1 MNSQSNEKNMEMN
14 RTNQGTPNIRWM
26 LVGYDLVVYAVVAI
40 ILLVL
45 YGGMDKLSLVG
56 ICQQVAL
63 SVLCIFTARLLGKI
77 YGQVWRYG
85 GIQCYIRLLFTD
97 SIAFVAYLGLELLL
111 PVQKITFARLLSLVS
126 LNLLGALALRM
137 MYRYAYKCGNQET
150 ARGKFLSILLHIFSG
165 IEAGNEKEV
174 QKIKVAIIGAG
185 RVGVSLAEELLNN
198 AEAAYIPRCFIDI
211 NREKVGRDI
220 HGIPVWSEDEATF
233 KRLGEFEVQEII
245 FAIPSMDAKK
255 KKALYDYYKDAGYKL
270 KVYDYPTVYAAG
282 GKRHLREF
290 DIEELLF
297 RKPLVVSDERTNA
310 YYKDKIVLITGGGG
324 SIGSELCRQLAKM
337 QPKKIIILDIY
348 ENGAYD
354 VQQELKIAYGN
365 SLDLQ
370 IEICSITHRKALER
384 VFEKYHPQ
392 IIINAA
398 AHKHVPLMEHNC
410 VEAIY
415 NNVFGTQNL
424 VELCEE
430 YGAERFMMVSTD
442 KAVNPTNV
450 MGATK
455 RMCEMIVQS
464 ASTHGK
470 VKYSATRF
478 GNVLGSAGS
487 VIPLFK
493 RQIANGGPVTVTDKR
508 IIRYFMTIPEASQL
522 VLQSGAIA
530 NNGELF
536 VLDMGQPVKIMD
548 LAENMIR
555 LSGVQGIEIIETG
568 LRPGEKL
575 YEELLV
581 KTEEL
586 DAIKWGTIRD
596 GRWAVLP
603 KSCKGFSE
611 PLYELMGWNKDCKYK
626 LRGQFCG
633 TADEQ
638 VMIFEL
644 EEPEVLVQEKAEEQ
658 FAEEPEKK
666 EEAQKLVKRI
676 LYPEAWAYNFGEST
690 NRTVFLQRVAYRGNW
705 DILRPARTVE
715 GMEIITREVL
725 DDLLESA
732 EKLIDKMRC
741 ANYA

>member
-1 MNSQSNEKNMEMN
+1 MKMTNEKKNEVTIKKKAEEKKN
-14 RTNQGTPNIRWM
+14 VRW
-26 LVGYDLVVYAVVAI
+26 LLIIYDLAVFIIASM
-40 ILLVL
+40 ILLVICR
-45 YGGMDKLSLVG
+45 GMEE
-56 ICQQVAL
+56 L
-63 SVLCIFTARLLGKI
+63 SVSGIVEQMILAGVCVFSARLIGNI

-85 GIQCYIRLLFTD
+85 GIQCYIRLLATD
-97 SIAFVAYLGLELLL
+97 SVAFLAYFCLELML
-111 PVQKITFARLLSLVS
+111 PIPKVTFARMLSLIS
-126 LNLLGALALRM
+126 MNLLGALAMRM
-137 MYRYAYKCGNQET
+137 MYRYAYKCGNQENL
-150 ARGKFLSILLHIFSG
+150 RGRILAKLLYMVSG
-165 IEAGNEKEV
+165 LESGCDKEV

-198 AEAAYIPRCFIDI
+198 EESAYIPRCFIDVAK
-211 NREKVGRDI
+211 EKVGREI
-220 HGIPVWSEDEATF
+220 HDIPVYSEDEATF
-233 KRLGEFEVQEII
+233 AKLGELEVQEII
-245 FAIPSMDAKK
+245 FAIPSMEAEKK
-255 KKALYDYYKDAGYKL
+255 KKLYNYYKEAGYKL
-270 KVYDYPTVYAAG
+270 KVYDYPTMYEAG

-297 RKPLVVSDERTNA
+297 RKPLVVADERTNA
-310 YYKDKIVLITGGGG
+310 YYKDKVVLITGGGG

-337 QPKKIIILDIY
+337 NPKKIIILDIY

-370 IEICSITHRKALER
+370 IEICSITHKKALKR
-384 VFEKYHPQ
+384 VFDKYHPQ

-410 VEAIY
+410 IEAIY
-415 NNVFGTQNL
+415 NNVFGTKNL
-424 VELCEE
+424 VDLCEE
-430 YGAERFMMVSTD
+430 YHAERFMMVSTD

-464 ASTHGK
+464 ASTHGT

-555 LSGVQGIEIIETG
+555 LSGVQGISVIETG

-575 YEELLV
+575 FEELLV
-581 KTEEL
+581 KTEDL
-586 DAIKWGTIRD
+586 DKT
-596 GRWAVLP
+596 
-603 KSCKGFSE
+603 SNS
-611 PLYELMGWNKDCKYK
+611 
-626 LRGQFCG
+626 
-633 TADEQ
+633 
-638 VMIFEL
+638 MIFIERDTAL
-644 EEPEVLVQEKAEEQ
+644 SAEEINRKLEILKEACEQ
-658 FAEEPEKK
+658 EDDLIAKEALRSVVPTFRRPEDVNKEVTVEDKKK
-666 EEAQKLVKRI
+666 EHKNLGMK
-676 LYPEAWAYNFGEST
+676 
-690 NRTVFLQRVAYRGNW
+690 VA
-705 DILRPARTVE
+705 AF
-715 GMEIITREVL
+715 
-725 DDLLESA
+725 
-732 EKLIDKMRC
+732 
-741 ANYA
+741 

>member
-1 MNSQSNEKNMEMN
+1 MDRANENSMNMDRTKQSS
-14 RTNQGTPNIRWM
+14 TSNIRWM
-26 LVGYDLVVYAVVAI
+26 LIGYDLIMYAVVVA
-40 ILLVL
+40 ILLLL
-45 YGGMDKLSLVG
+45 YGGIDKLSTIG
-56 ICQQVAL
+56 ILQQVCL
-63 SVLCIFTARLLGKI
+63 SVLCIFVARLIGKV

-97 SIAFVAYLGLELLL
+97 SIAFVAYLCLELLL
-111 PVQKITFARLLSLVS
+111 PIQKITFARMLSIVS

-137 MYRYAYKCGNQET
+137 MYRYAYKCGNRET
-150 ARGKFLSILLHIFSG
+150 TKGKILSALLHMFSG
-165 IEAGNEKEV
+165 IEAENEKEV

-185 RVGVSLAEELLNN
+185 RVGVSLAEELINN
-198 AEAAYIPRCFIDI
+198 EETAYIPRCFIDI
-211 NREKVGRDI
+211 SKEKVGREI
-220 HGIPVWSEDEATF
+220 HGIPVWSENEATF
-233 KRLGEFEVQEII
+233 NRLGEFEVQEII
-245 FAIPSMDAKK
+245 FAIPSMDADK
-255 KKALYDYYKDAGYKL
+255 KKALYEYYKNAGYKL
-270 KVYDYPTVYAAG
+270 KVYDYPTMYTAG

-297 RKPLVVSDERTNA
+297 RKQLVVSDERTNA
-310 YYKDKIVLITGGGG
+310 YYKDKVVLITGGGG

-337 QPKKIIILDIY
+337 NPRKIILDIY

-354 VQQELKIAYGN
+354 VQQELKIAYGDC
-365 SLDLQ
+365 LDLQ
-370 IEICSITHRKALER
+370 IEICSITNRKALEK

-424 VELCEE
+424 VELCEKF
-430 YGAERFMMVSTD
+430 GTERFMMVSTD
-442 KAVNPTNV
+442 KAVNHTNV

-530 NNGELF
+530 DNGELF
-536 VLDMGQPVKIMD
+536 VLDMGQPVKIID

-555 LSGVQGIEIIETG
+555 LSGVQGIEIVETG

-586 DAIKWGTIRD
+586 DKTD
-596 GRWAVLP
+596 N
-603 KSCKGFSE
+603 S
-611 PLYELMGWNKDCKYK
+611 
-626 LRGQFCG
+626 
-633 TADEQ
+633 
-638 VMIFEL
+638 MIFIERDSAL
-644 EEPEVLVQEKAEEQ
+644 S
-658 FAEEPEKK
+658 K
-666 EEAQKLVKRI
+666 EEIYKKIDVLRDACNTGDDMIAKEALRSVVPTFQK
-676 LYPEAWAYNFGEST
+676 PEDVNK
-690 NRTVFLQRVAYRGNW
+690 
-705 DILRPARTVE
+705 
-715 GMEIITREVL
+715 EI
-725 DDLLESA
+725 A
-732 EKLIDKMRC
+732 
-741 ANYA
+741 

>member
-1 MNSQSNEKNMEMN
+1 MNSQSNEKNMDMN
-14 RTNQGTPNIRWM
+14 RTNQSTPNIRWM

-45 YGGMDKLSLVG
+45 YGGMDKLSSVG
-56 ICQQVAL
+56 IFQQVGL
-63 SVLCIFTARLLGKI
+63 SVLCIFTVRLFGKI

-97 SIAFVAYLGLELLL
+97 SIALIAYLCLELLL
-111 PVQKITFARLLSLVS
+111 PVQKITFARMLSIVS
-126 LNLLGALALRM
+126 LNLLGALVLRM
-137 MYRYAYKCGNQET
+137 MYRYAYKCGNQKT
-150 ARGKFLSILLHIFSG
+150 TRGKILSMLLHMFSG

-198 AEAAYIPRCFIDI
+198 EEVAYIPRCFIDI
-211 NREKVGRDI
+211 SKEKVGREI
-220 HGIPVWSEDEATF
+220 HGIPVWSENEATF
-233 KRLGEFEVQEII
+233 NRLGEFEVQEII

-392 IIINAA
+392 IVINAA

-410 VEAIY
+410 IEAIY

-424 VELCEE
+424 VELCEKYE
-430 YGAERFMMVSTD
+430 AERFMMVSTD

-522 VLQSGAIA
+522 VLQSGAMA

-555 LSGVQGIEIIETG
+555 LSGVQEIEIVETG

-586 DAIKWGTIRD
+586 DKT
-596 GRWAVLP
+596 
-603 KSCKGFSE
+603 SNS
-611 PLYELMGWNKDCKYK
+611 
-626 LRGQFCG
+626 
-633 TADEQ
+633 
-638 VMIFEL
+638 MIFIERDSAL
-644 EEPEVLVQEKAEEQ
+644 SPEEINTRLNMLREVCETGDDSQA
-658 FAEEPEKK
+658 
-666 EEAQKLVKRI
+666 
-676 LYPEAWAYNFGEST
+676 
-690 NRTVFLQRVAYRGNW
+690 
-705 DILRPARTVE
+705 
-715 GMEIITREVL
+715 REVL
-725 DDLLESA
+725 RKAVPTFKKPEEVNRAA
-732 EKLIDKMRC
+732 EFAVHQKKSEPEREEAVAI
-741 ANYA
+741 